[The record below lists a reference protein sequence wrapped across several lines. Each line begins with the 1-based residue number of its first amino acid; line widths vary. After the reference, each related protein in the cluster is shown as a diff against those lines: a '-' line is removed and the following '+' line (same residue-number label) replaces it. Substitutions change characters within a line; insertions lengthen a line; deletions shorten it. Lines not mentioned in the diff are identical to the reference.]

1 MKNDE
6 LIAIIDKSLQ
16 ILDVDYGDIPYN
28 PAYIMRESKKKII
41 ELEDEI
47 RKIHEKYMYMLETY
61 QDL

>member
-28 PAYIMRESKKKII
+28 PAYIMRESKKK
-41 ELEDEI
+41 
-47 RKIHEKYMYMLETY
+47 
-61 QDL
+61 